1 MLTSKFEK
9 LVMYSQQDVFSRS
22 RLLSSYQ
29 LAKLHTFEVVARHQ
43 SFSLAAEELCV
54 SPSAVSHRITAL
66 ENELGFKLFSRFHRR
81 IELTE
86 DGKRLFSKLKD
97 SLKSLNQEVFEIK
110 NQEVSGKLTVYSRPS
125 IAQCWLVPKIADF
138 SRQYPAI
145 SINIL
150 TGNENVNFNS
160 FHIDLAIYYDNRP
173 RSKLFC
179 QHLMDETIMPVCSPE
194 YAAEHDLIGKLENL
208 SRCTLLHDNQAW
220 EYDSDCD
227 EWKYWAD
234 KQGLSI
240 DDNRS
245 IGFDRSDLAVIA
257 AMNHAGIAMGRGQLV
272 SKRINRGELIAPFAN
287 QQVPCEQTYYVA
299 SHDKEL
305 NPKAK
310 LFVDW
315 LKQQANLASQ

>member
-1 MLTSKFEK
+1 
-9 LVMYSQQDVFSRS
+9 MYSQQDVFTRN

-54 SPSAVSHRITAL
+54 SPSAVSHRVTAL
-66 ENELGFKLFSRFHRR
+66 EAELGFKLFSRFHRR
-81 IELTE
+81 IELTK
-86 DGKRLFSKLKD
+86 DGKRLFLKLKD
-97 SLKSLNQEVFEIK
+97 SLRSLNQEVFEIK

-138 SRQYPAI
+138 CRQYPAI

-150 TGNENVNFNS
+150 TGNENINFNGDQ
-160 FHIDLAIYYDNRP
+160 IDLAIYYDNQP
-173 RSKLFC
+173 RSKLYC

-194 YAAEHDLIGKLENL
+194 YAAEHDLIGKPEHL
-208 SRCTLLHDNQAW
+208 SHCTLLHDNQAW

-227 EWKYWAD
+227 EWKFWAD
-234 KQGLSI
+234 KQGLNVEEI
-240 DDNRS
+240 DRS
-245 IGFDRSDLAVIA
+245 VRFDRSDLAVIA
-257 AMNHAGIAMGRGQLV
+257 AMNHTGVAMGRGQLV
-272 SKRINRGELIAPFAN
+272 SKRIIRGELIAPFAGL
-287 QQVPCEQTYYVA
+287 QVRCEQTYYLA
-299 SHDKEL
+299 SLDREL

-315 LKQQANLASQ
+315 LKLKAKHTQDNI

>member
-1 MLTSKFEK
+1 
-9 LVMYSQQDVFSRS
+9 MYSQQDIFTRN

-66 ENELGFKLFSRFHRR
+66 EQELGFKLFSRFHRR
-81 IELTE
+81 IELTD
-86 DGKRLFSKLKD
+86 DGKRLFIKLKD
-97 SLKSLNQEVFEIK
+97 SLRSLNQEVLEIK

-138 SRQYPAI
+138 CRQYPAI

-150 TGNENVNFNS
+150 TGNENINFNGYQ
-160 FHIDLAIYYDNRP
+160 IDLAIYYDNRP

-194 YAAEHDLIGKLENL
+194 YAAEHDLIGKPEHL
-208 SRCTLLHDNQAW
+208 SRCILLHDNQAW
-220 EYDSDCD
+220 EYDSNGD
-227 EWKYWAD
+227 EWEFWAE

-240 DDNRS
+240 KSSRS
-245 IGFDRSDLAVIA
+245 IGFDRSDLAIIA

-272 SKRINRGELIAPFAN
+272 GKRIIRGELIAPFAGL
-287 QQVPCEQTYYVA
+287 QVKCEQTYYLA
-299 SHDKEL
+299 SHDREL
-305 NPKAK
+305 NPKAT
-310 LFVDW
+310 LFADW
-315 LKQQANLASQ
+315 LKQKASLTL